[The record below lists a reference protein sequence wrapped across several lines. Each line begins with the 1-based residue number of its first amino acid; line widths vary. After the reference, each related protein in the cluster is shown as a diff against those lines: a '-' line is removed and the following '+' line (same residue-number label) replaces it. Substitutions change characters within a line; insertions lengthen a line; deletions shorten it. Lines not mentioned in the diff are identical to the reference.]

1 MTVYGRC
8 GACYNGAKKAN
19 NNENAKRGAAFFDR
33 NGRASLGVFACGA
46 AVDRTYER
54 ALKQ

>member
-33 NGRASLGVFACGA
+33 NGGASFGVFVCWDFVCFLGGG
-46 AVDRTYER
+46 V
-54 ALKQ
+54 KG